1 MRSSILSNPINASQ
15 SPPGAADPASQA
27 PTVQVQDSL
36 VADSIVQDTYNL
48 PDNNPEAGIK
58 ASGNIEQDEE
68 DLHPASP
75 GTKNVQQSRSAEGVT
90 GMKPTSD
97 NSSIRKRPL
106 SDHRQLSSAVP
117 YDAGLAR
124 GTQPHDVAGPSMAH
138 QADGQGHGSAIE
150 PRPRTPKNV
159 TRHPLKEDES
169 GAQMETR
176 SLAGSTAS
184 TGTGRLKKP
193 RSKRA
198 PERPKTRFDVNTDAD
213 NNKDSDNARHDVF
226 AVVPSPPKG
235 RKTAGKATSAIKKGP
250 ARKNARK
257 SQRGSGQ
264 SAKGKTQKPGMDAKY
279 QQASTVIK
287 QRPSAVP
294 TTRARAA
301 KVKTEVEAV
310 ASPVKANGDAT
321 AIKRTTRASEAGN
334 VQEETYEQFESEVIA
349 FPGAQPDA
357 VSHGDVAGSSQQNA
371 IELASASES
380 ELEKEGPIPAPRA
393 NESNIRRNQIEGSGS
408 MPHTPYRSSP
418 PDVLGPINGQHYRPV
433 LHEASARKGPVIAF
447 DRHGPQNQG
456 RGFARTVVPQDDSDN
471 IAAQTRQPPISEAAD
486 TRKATPRTTATSQT
500 AHRSAADVLE
510 EMAKSSVRKSRFVDQ
525 AQHNHHVQITSQAGD
540 DFHMIDEPET
550 ADLLPAAVESPEMDA
565 THNRPTISQVAPK
578 DKAPHTKR
586 PSSPIPGTRP
596 TKRQREH
603 VKPEKDMI
611 RPPQPSL
618 RSSQQNVRR
627 RTSSQRVDLH
637 GSPIPANMNVTGH
650 LSALEAFSQQ
660 QRSNSDTGGSS
671 SVGRDLPSIPPRP
684 DKRSGDI
691 SSNTKVQ
698 PAVPGLDS
706 QAITGIEVEGIV
718 QRAAQSAQEEAPRTD
733 PFAFPDGQPDI
744 MATPRKVTKLMQT
757 LGREVKEKDLSK
769 SSRPSRKPGNRMAYK
784 FLWEHQN
791 ATKELAEEKRMLVE
805 EQREAI
811 EELEDAERTLVEE
824 QSNLDLVGGMAS
836 SSSCTSASDF
846 AESVDSQESITS
858 QEARESWRA
867 SLNAHQSTLFD
878 ALVGISHRLVRHLV
892 DQEIAMGDIV
902 SDFHRRGASLVE
914 AMKQDQE
921 NEVKDYVSAVRQAW
935 RTMESVAKPAA
946 DSVDAA
952 IKDVKAS
959 KAQHR
964 GHSLRQESGLGNR
977 LDALMQ
983 MYG

>member
-1 MRSSILSNPINASQ
+1 
-15 SPPGAADPASQA
+15 
-27 PTVQVQDSL
+27 
-36 VADSIVQDTYNL
+36 
-48 PDNNPEAGIK
+48 
-58 ASGNIEQDEE
+58 
-68 DLHPASP
+68 
-75 GTKNVQQSRSAEGVT
+75 
-90 GMKPTSD
+90 MKPTSD

-433 LHEASARKGPVIAF
+433 LHEASA
-447 DRHGPQNQG
+447 Q
-456 RGFARTVVPQDDSDN
+456 
-471 IAAQTRQPPISEAAD
+471 
-486 TRKATPRTTATSQT
+486 
-500 AHRSAADVLE
+500 
-510 EMAKSSVRKSRFVDQ
+510 
-525 AQHNHHVQITSQAGD
+525 
-540 DFHMIDEPET
+540 
-550 ADLLPAAVESPEMDA
+550 
-565 THNRPTISQVAPK
+565 
-578 DKAPHTKR
+578 
-586 PSSPIPGTRP
+586 
-596 TKRQREH
+596 
-603 VKPEKDMI
+603 
-611 RPPQPSL
+611 
-618 RSSQQNVRR
+618 
-627 RTSSQRVDLH
+627 
-637 GSPIPANMNVTGH
+637 
-650 LSALEAFSQQ
+650 AFSQQ